1 MQFSLMLKLE
11 DSLVERM
18 RERLSALGEKELEP
32 QIVLA

>member
-18 RERLSALGEKELEP
+18 REWLSALGEKELKF
-32 QIVLA
+32 QMVLT